1 MIRRSGEYKFD
12 IKENMRGGEGSV
24 KIEHYWHPGTEM
36 KASNQMFAKLTLQPG
51 SSIGFHKHE
60 DEEEVFVVLR
70 GSGETDDNGH
80 KSVLNVGDTILTGDG
95 SGHSIKCISQEPLEL
110 MAVISC
116 YK

>member
-12 IKENMRGGEGSV
+12 IKENMRGGDGSV

-36 KASNQMFAKLTLQPG
+36 KASNRLFAKLTLQPG
-51 SSIGFHKHE
+51 CSIGFHKHE
-60 DEEEVFVVLR
+60 EEEEVFVVLR
-70 GSGETDDNGH
+70 GSAETDDNGH
-80 KSVLNVGDTILTGDG
+80 NVVLNVGDTILTGDG